1 MRSWKA
7 WFALAYAKFLR
18 AQEHRAKIKVAEIK
32 KRYYSHM

>member
-18 AQEHRAKIKVAEIK
+18 AQERISKLNVMEIK
-32 KRYYSHM
+32 KRFHSHM